1 MKASDEERAQ
11 MTDYPSSSQTVPVS
25 TSQPGVLRQKL
36 PYVIALFMAVVGVA
50 YTSAVGQPPYLY
62 WELLAVMISGAC
74 IVIDWGK
81 TEDRS
86 TRFRL
91 AGLQI
96 LHWFAV
102 LIAMNIMLLP
112 SVNGFLNSPATGL
125 VLMLLLA
132 LGAFTSGIR
141 TSWDIA
147 FLGLA
152 MALSVPALGWFKNSA
167 LVLFLLALVVVAIG
181 LLFWPRSAVAR
192 SS

>member
-1 MKASDEERAQ
+1 
-11 MTDYPSSSQTVPVS
+11 MTDTSSSSQTIPVS
-25 TSQPGVLRQKL
+25 TRQPGVLRQKL
-36 PYVIALFMAVVGVA
+36 PYIIALFMAVVGVA

-62 WELLAVMISGAC
+62 WELLAVTIGGAC
-74 IVIDWGK
+74 IVIDWGN

-86 TRFRL
+86 TQFRR
-91 AGLQI
+91 AGLQV
-96 LHWFAV
+96 LHWLAV
-102 LIAMNIMLLP
+102 LIAMNVILLP

-125 VLMLLLA
+125 FLMLLLA
-132 LGAFTSGIR
+132 LGAFTAGIR

-147 FLGLA
+147 FLGVA

-167 LVLFLLALVVVAIG
+167 LVLFLLAIVVIAIG

>member
-1 MKASDEERAQ
+1 
-11 MTDYPSSSQTVPVS
+11 MTDYSSSQSIPVD
-25 TSQPGVLRQKL
+25 TSQPGLLRQKL
-36 PYVIALFMAVVGVA
+36 PHIIVLFLAVVGVA
-50 YTSAVGQPPYLY
+50 YTSAFGQPPYGY
-62 WELLAVMISGAC
+62 WEFLAVVIGGAC

-81 TEDRS
+81 TEDKS
-86 TRFRL
+86 KRL
-91 AGLQI
+91 RLVGLQL

-102 LIAMNIMLLP
+102 LIVMNILLLP

-125 VLMLLLA
+125 ALMLLLA
-132 LGAFTSGIR
+132 LGAFSAGIR

-152 MALSVPALGWFKNSA
+152 MALTVPAIGWFKNST

-181 LLFWPRSAVAR
+181 LVFWPRSTVAK

>member
-1 MKASDEERAQ
+1 
-11 MTDYPSSSQTVPVS
+11 MTDYTSSPQSIPVGMA
-25 TSQPGVLRQKL
+25 QPGLLRQKL
-36 PYVIALFMAVVGVA
+36 PYIIVLFLAVVGVA
-50 YTSAVGQPPYLY
+50 YTSAFGQPPYGY
-62 WELLAVMISGAC
+62 WEFLAVVIGGAC

-81 TEDRS
+81 TDDKS
-86 TRFRL
+86 KRL
-91 AGLQI
+91 RLVGLQV

-102 LIAMNIMLLP
+102 LIVMNILLLP

-125 VLMLLLA
+125 ALMLLLA
-132 LGAFTSGIR
+132 LGAFSAGIR

-152 MALSVPALGWFKNSA
+152 MALTVPAIGWFKNSA

-181 LLFWPRSAVAR
+181 LVFWPRSTVAK

>member
-1 MKASDEERAQ
+1 
-11 MTDYPSSSQTVPVS
+11 MTDYPSSSQSIPAT
-25 TSQPGVLRQKL
+25 TNEAGLLRQKL
-36 PYVIALFMAVVGVA
+36 PYAIVLFLAVLGVA
-50 YTSAVGQPPYLY
+50 YTSAFGQPPYGY
-62 WELLAVMISGAC
+62 WEFLALVICGAC

-91 AGLQI
+91 AGLQV

-102 LIAMNIMLLP
+102 LAAMNILLMP
-112 SVNGFLNSPATGL
+112 TVNGFLNSPATGL
-125 VLMLLLA
+125 ALMLLLA
-132 LGAFTSGIR
+132 LGAFTAGIR

-152 MALSVPALGWFKNSA
+152 MALTVPAIGWFKNSA
-167 LVLFLLALVVVAIG
+167 LVLFLLALVVVAVG
-181 LLFWPRSAVAR
+181 LIFWPRSTLAR